1 MPLENSRFWLRIMPS
16 IGLLLNIPT
25 VMLRSRH
32 ANLQN
37 VDFVLCM
44 LVTDRKGV
52 LGSGNLDKMAEGIR
66 NGPENDL
73 ILNIIDVPTHQAMRL
88 FIRR

>member
-1 MPLENSRFWLRIMPS
+1 MPLENSRFWLRIMPN

-25 VMLRSRH
+25 VILRSR
-32 ANLQN
+32 NITLQCAG
-37 VDFVLCM
+37 FVPCM

-66 NGPENDL
+66 NGPESN
-73 ILNIIDVPTHQAMRL
+73 
-88 FIRR
+88 